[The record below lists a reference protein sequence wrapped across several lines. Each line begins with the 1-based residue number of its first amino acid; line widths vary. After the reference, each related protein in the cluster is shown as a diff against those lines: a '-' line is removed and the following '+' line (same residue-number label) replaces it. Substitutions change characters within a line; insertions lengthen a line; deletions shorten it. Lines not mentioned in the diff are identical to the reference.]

1 MPLSASLFSS
11 TATPLAEAPIGVFDS
26 GVGGLSVL
34 QAIHHLLPHESLL
47 YCADSRYAPYGDH
60 TTAFVTDRALA
71 IAQWLVDQGAKA
83 IVVACNTATTQAI
96 SALRERL
103 TVPVIGVEPGVKPA
117 ARQSHS
123 RVAGVLATAGTLK
136 SEKFQTLMQAHALDC
151 KLICVAGVG
160 LVEAIEGGDIDS
172 PALSALLASYLKPI
186 LDAGAD
192 TLALGCTHYP
202 FLIPLIKQLTGS
214 RLQIIDNSPPVARQ
228 LERTL
233 ALHGQLR
240 RAPADMTPIAS
251 DMPKVGPV
259 QSEIQGS
266 TDHDKAAAQPGSL
279 RFCTTGTT
287 VQLARLAEI
296 GLGMKIHVSQVT
308 IASPL
313 TCQA

>member
-1 MPLSASLFSS
+1 MPFPAPLSSFKE
-11 TATPLAEAPIGVFDS
+11 TPQAEAPIGIFDS

-47 YCADSRYAPYGDH
+47 YCADSRYTPYGDH
-60 TTAFVTDRALA
+60 TTAFVTDRSLA

-96 SALRERL
+96 TTLRERL

-117 ARQSHS
+117 AHQSRS
-123 RVAGVLATAGTLK
+123 RVAGILATAGTLK
-136 SEKFQTLMQAHALDC
+136 SEKFQTLMQAHAVDC

-172 PALSALLASYLKPI
+172 PALSALLERYLKPI

-202 FLIPLIKQLTGS
+202 FLIPLIKQLAGS
-214 RLQIIDNSPPVARQ
+214 RLQIVDNSPPVARQ

-240 RAPADMTPIAS
+240 RAPADVTPARS
-251 DMPKVGPV
+251 DLSGLGHGHTK
-259 QSEIQGS
+259 
-266 TDHDKAAAQPGSL
+266 TDGGAGHSKAAQTVL
-279 RFCTTGTT
+279 LTFCTTGTT
-287 VQLARLAEI
+287 AQLSRLAEI
-296 GLGMKIHVSQVT
+296 GLGLKIQVSQVT

>member
-1 MPLSASLFSS
+1 MAFSVHS
-11 TATPLAEAPIGVFDS
+11 SDLKARPPSEAPVGVFDS

-34 QAIHHLLPHESLL
+34 QAIHRLLPQESLL

-60 TTAFVTDRALA
+60 TAAFVTDRSLA

-96 SALRERL
+96 TTLRECL

-117 ARQSHS
+117 VQQSRS
-123 RVAGVLATAGTLK
+123 RIAGVLATAGTLK
-136 SEKFQTLMQAHALDC
+136 SDKFQKLVEVHAVDC
-151 KLICVAGVG
+151 RLVCVAGVG
-160 LVEAIEGGDIDS
+160 LVEAIESGDIDS
-172 PALSALLASYLKPI
+172 PALSALLERYLQPI
-186 LDAGAD
+186 LEAGAD

-202 FLIPLIKQLTGS
+202 FLIPLIRRLAGA

-240 RAPADMTPIAS
+240 RAPGNAAD
-251 DMPKVGPV
+251 
-259 QSEIQGS
+259 
-266 TDHDKAAAQPGSL
+266 AADAGGAELEPQTGHL
-279 RFCTTGTT
+279 TFCTTGATGQLT
-287 VQLARLAEI
+287 QLAAI
-296 GLGMKIHVSQVT
+296 GLGRQIHVSQVN

-313 TCQA
+313 ACLI